1 MSSSSVG
8 GASEMADERLN
19 RDGSAIEIR
28 FVFVEMLFAL
38 TIAEVA
44 TQVATLVE
52 DGVGLR
58 EAASSYTHLL
68 LTTVLV
74 AAGYIGWKNSVAKGN
89 RSPVKEVF
97 RLGFVVLLLDL
108 ALVVFYFI
116 LARGA
121 EKPVRQIVTPSAK
134 NETTWILII
143 FVGYF
148 IWDVLTKAVPTVTGR
163 SFMKRL
169 FGIELWERGWITFVC
184 VLLAGLIWLLLKSAS
199 TQTGVVLADIT
210 LLSLVL
216 LFRAFKA
223 KTKRWTIVCSVALI
237 VTLIGSRVGE
247 RLLH

>member
-1 MSSSSVG
+1 
-8 GASEMADERLN
+8 MAVERPN

-52 DGVGLR
+52 EGVGLS

-68 LTTVLV
+68 LATVLV
-74 AAGYIGWKNSVAKGN
+74 AASYIGWKNSVAKGN
-89 RSPVKEVF
+89 RSPVEEVF

-121 EKPVRQIVTPSAK
+121 EKPVHHVVTPSAK

-148 IWDVLTKAVPTVTGR
+148 VWDVLTKAVPAVADR
-163 SFMKRL
+163 SFLKRL

-184 VLLAGLIWLLLKSAS
+184 VLLAGLIWLLLKSTS
-199 TQTGVVLADIT
+199 TQTGVVLADIS

-223 KTKRWTIVCSVALI
+223 KEKSWTIVCSVALI

>member
-1 MSSSSVG
+1 
-8 GASEMADERLN
+8 MADEKLN
-19 RDGSAIEIR
+19 RGGSAIEIR

-52 DGVGLR
+52 GGVGLR

-68 LTTVLV
+68 LATILV
-74 AAGYIGWKNSVAKGN
+74 AASYIGWKNSVAKGN
-89 RSPVKEVF
+89 RSPVEEVF
-97 RLGFVVLLLDL
+97 RLGFLVLLLDL

-121 EKPVRQIVTPSAK
+121 EKPVHQVVTPSAQ

-163 SFMKRL
+163 SFVRRI

-184 VLLAGLIWLLLKSAS
+184 VLLAGLIWWLLKNAS
-199 TQTGVVLADIT
+199 SQTGVVLADLS

-223 KTKRWTIVCSVALI
+223 KTTRWTLVCSVVLLVALM
-237 VTLIGSRVGE
+237 GSRAAE